1 MVDWGKGRY
10 EQTAAELEPVAEAV
24 IAAAAPRAGER
35 VLDIACG
42 TGNAALLAAAAGADV
57 IGVDAAQRLLTV
69 ARERA
74 AGAGLSAEFLAGDLQ
89 ALPVPDAAADVVLSV
104 FGVIFAAE
112 PAQAIAEL
120 ARVLRPDGRVYV
132 SAWVPSGPIA
142 AMVGTFGRV
151 ICQITGSSPPP
162 RFAWSQTEAVASV
175 ATPLGLAVST
185 TRHELE
191 IRAASPAAYV
201 DAGWEH
207 PMALDALPLLRD
219 AGELDAL
226 RADLI
231 AGLAAAS
238 ADPVQLRIRSPY
250 VIHELR
256 PGRPGDA

>member
-24 IAAAAPRAGER
+24 VTAAAPRAGER

-57 IGVDAAQRLLTV
+57 TGVDAAERLLAV

-74 AGAGLSAEFLAGDLQ
+74 AGAGLSAEFLAGDLH
-89 ALPVPDAAADVVLSV
+89 ALPVPDASVDLVVSV

-112 PAQAIAEL
+112 PAQAIAEV
-120 ARVLRPDGRVYV
+120 ARVLRADGRAYI
-132 SAWVPSGPIA
+132 SAWVPSGPIDA
-142 AMVGTFGRV
+142 LVGTFGRV
-151 ICQITGSSPPP
+151 MREITGSAPAP
-162 RFAWSQTEAVASV
+162 RFGWSQTEAVASI

-185 TRHELE
+185 ARRELE

-207 PMALDALPLLRD
+207 PMVLDALPLLRD
-219 AGELDAL
+219 AGVLDAL
-226 RADLI
+226 RDELI

-238 ADPVQLRIRSPY
+238 EDPDELRIRSPY

-256 PGRPGDA
+256 PGGPGGA